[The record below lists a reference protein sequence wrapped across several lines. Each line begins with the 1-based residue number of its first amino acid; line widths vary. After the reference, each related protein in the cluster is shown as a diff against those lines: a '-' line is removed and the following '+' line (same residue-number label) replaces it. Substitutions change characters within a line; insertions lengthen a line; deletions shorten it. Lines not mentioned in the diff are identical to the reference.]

1 MSIEATL
8 FGDNTLEL
16 PEDAP
21 RLARADTPLSVID
34 LGGSALVVT
43 ESDPQVPPLS
53 EQFRSGLEEAGV
65 TEEELLGQLE
75 DAKRE
80 LADEGTGNV
89 SE

>member
-1 MSIEATL
+1 VPIKATL
-8 FGDNTLEL
+8 RDDNTLEL

-21 RLARADTPLSVID
+21 RLAWADAPLSVID

-53 EQFRSGLEEAGV
+53 EQFRSGLEEVGV
-65 TEEELLGQLE
+65 TEEELLGELE
-75 DAKRE
+75 RAKRE
-80 LADEGTGNV
+80 LAEEGPADG